1 MTQIGKIFGT
11 PLVIKGKTW
20 FPAAQ
25 LITWLVMAWVAGKKR
40 PERSWK
46 TRLKVGALTMPVVLG
61 SEWGHNLAHS
71 AAAHLIGKPMDALWI
86 VGGMPRLQYADVQD
100 TQVTP
105 RQHILRAAGGPAFNA
120 LLVPAAWLARRFSR
134 PGSLTSEV
142 AGVALRVNLFLCTAA
157 FMPIPGIDGGPVLK
171 WSLVMRGHSP
181 AEADL
186 VVRRVDGLLGSLLA
200 GLSLLAF
207 KKRRWVLG
215 GLLAQFA
222 AFAVAVAMGL
232 VKEEGLAVK
241 KQGSQPAQVPRFD
254 GRA

>member
-25 LITWLVMAWVAGKKR
+25 LITWLIMAWVAGKKR
-40 PERSWK
+40 PERSWI
-46 TRLKVGALTMPVVLG
+46 TRLKIGALTMPVVLG
-61 SEWGHNLAHS
+61 SEWGHNLAH
-71 AAAHLIGKPMDALWI
+71 AATAHRIGKPVDALWI

-105 RQHILRAAGGPAFNA
+105 HQHILRAAGGPAFNA
-120 LLVPAAWLARRFSR
+120 LLVPATWLVRRFSQ
-134 PGSLTSEV
+134 PGSLTGEV
-142 AGVALRVNLFLCTAA
+142 SGVAFSVNRFLCTVA

-171 WSLVMRGHSP
+171 WSLVARGRSP

-207 KKRRWVLG
+207 KKRRWILG
-215 GLLAQFA
+215 GLLAEFA
-222 AFAVAVAMGL
+222 AFAVAVAVGL
-232 VKEEGLAVK
+232 VKEEGFAAK
-241 KQGSQPAQVPRFD
+241 KPGSQPVRDP
-254 GRA
+254 